1 MATKVPSL
9 RAHAAPLRATLRR
22 VKAGIIIW
30 YVAAVLM
37 AVVFLT
43 PFVWLFISVLRTPT
57 EMASFQPQFRPAHP
71 QWHYFH
77 DSVTW
82 PFLPADFW
90 AIAWNSLR
98 LSLWYSVFV
107 VITSAMT
114 GFAFARLKG
123 PGKNVLFGIM
133 LSTMMIPGI
142 IYIYPLFIMYSRLG
156 FIYTDRPWIAA
167 GLGASA
173 YLSFLYRQF
182 FSAIPLELEDAA
194 IVDGCGY
201 WRIFIRIFLPL
212 SRPAVATAAIFSFQY
227 VWNDYIQPSIYLR
240 PDQTTLA
247 YIIGGGSYTD
257 QNGNPILELL
267 AAGAFFYMIPVLAL
281 FFIAQRFFISG
292 QLAGGLKG

>member
-1 MATKVPSL
+1 VAVKVQSL
-9 RAHAAPLRATLRR
+9 AAQRADYRR
-22 VKAGIIIW
+22 PRIKLGVTAW
-30 YVAAVLM
+30 YIAAVLM
-37 AVVFLT
+37 AAVFLT
-43 PFVWLFISVLRTPT
+43 PFAWLFISILRTPT
-57 EMASFQPQFRPAHP
+57 EMAAFQPEFWPMHP

-77 DSVTW
+77 DALTW
-82 PFLPADFW
+82 QFLPASFW

-98 LSLWYSVFV
+98 LSLWYSVLV

-114 GFAFARLKG
+114 GFAFARLRA
-123 PGKNVLFGIM
+123 PGKRILFGIM

-142 IYIYPLFIMYSRLG
+142 IYVYPLFIMYSKLG
-156 FIYTDRPWIAA
+156 FIYTDQPWILG

-182 FSAIPLELEDAA
+182 FSSIPLELEDAA

-201 WRIFIRIFLPL
+201 WRMFIQIFLPL
-212 SRPAVATAAIFSFQY
+212 SKPAVATAAIFSFQY
-227 VWNDYIQPSIYLR
+227 VWNDFIMPSIYLR

-247 YIIGGGSYTD
+247 WIIGGGSYTD

-267 AAGAFFYMIPVLAL
+267 AAGAFFYIIPVLAL
-281 FFIAQRFFISG
+281 FFVAQRFFISG